1 MINNWSVE
9 VQLFCV
15 LKECL
20 TIGVLRPSELIN
32 CLITDCD
39 GDDNTNYINVVKAGV
54 SMQKQMEKKDISNE
68 VVDVV
73 MHEPVM

>member
-15 LKECL
+15 LKEYL

-39 GDDNTNYINVVKAGV
+39 GDDNTNYINVN
-54 SMQKQMEKKDISNE
+54 KKTNR
-68 VVDVV
+68 VQ
-73 MHEPVM
+73 